1 MKPKYARKQQ
11 QKKNHKELKPRNPDT
26 RRVQNRP
33 NVKRVQVPRRI
44 QKSR

>member
-11 QKKNHKELKPRNPDT
+11 KKKNRDVLQPRIPETKTAKNQPD
-26 RRVQNRP
+26 
-33 NVKRVQVPRRI
+33 VKRVQVPRRK